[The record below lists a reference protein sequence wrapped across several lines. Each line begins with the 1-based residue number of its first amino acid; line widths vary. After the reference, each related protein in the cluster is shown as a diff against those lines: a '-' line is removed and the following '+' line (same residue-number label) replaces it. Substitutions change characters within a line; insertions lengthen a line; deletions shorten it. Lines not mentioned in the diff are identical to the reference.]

1 MSEPQPPLPDITTYA
16 QLSSLPG
23 FKAFK
28 LNNTQTQESYAP
40 ARSRRRYTP
49 ETTVVVQPDGNPGRG
64 QEFIMEEIRVI
75 KRTKKQNYVR
85 SGTHD
90 FRVRLYMGH
99 SQNEDSN

>member
-1 MSEPQPPLPDITTYA
+1 MSEPQPPPDISTYA

-28 LNNTQTQESYAP
+28 LNNQSQESYAP
-40 ARSRRRYTP
+40 RRYTP
-49 ETTVVVQPDGNPGRG
+49 ETVVQADNPG
-64 QEFIMEEIRVI
+64 QEFVMEEIRVI

-90 FRVRLYMGH
+90 FRVRLYMGR
-99 SQNEDSN
+99 NEDSN